1 MALFLLPGVN
11 GEGFIARDMRF
22 ENTAGAINQQAV
34 ALASTAD
41 RSVFYRCR
49 MDGFQDTLFAH
60 SNRQFYRECH
70 IYGTIDFI
78 FGGAAVVIQK
88 SFIYARKPLQ
98 GQENAITAHN
108 RMDPQ
113 CPTAIVVQS
122 SVIQASGNLTG
133 VSTFLGRPW
142 KSYATVVF
150 MQNVMDTLID
160 PKGWLAWDTTPG
172 AAPPPDTI
180 FLAEYSNRGSGSGI
194 SNRVKWGG
202 VRANLSTAEAS
213 KFTVSSLIQGDQ
225 WLPAT
230 QVVYQPGL

>member
-1 MALFLLPGVN
+1 MN

-22 ENTAGAINQQAV
+22 ENTAGAANQQAV

-49 MDGFQDTLFAH
+49 IDGFQDTLYAV
-60 SNRQFYRECH
+60 SSRQFYRECH

-88 SFIYARKPLQ
+88 SVIHARKPLQ

-108 RMDPQ
+108 RIDPQ
-113 CPTAIVVQS
+113 CPTGIVVQS
-122 SVIQASGNLTG
+122 CVIQASGNLTG

-142 KSYATVVF
+142 KPYATVVF
-150 MQNVMDTLID
+150 MQNVMDDLID
-160 PKGWLAWDTTPG
+160 PKGWLAWDTSPG
-172 AAPPPDTI
+172 APPPPNTI
-180 FLAEYSNRGSGSGI
+180 FLAEYSNKGSGSDPA
-194 SNRVKWGG
+194 NRVKWDG
-202 VRANLSTAEAS
+202 VRANLTTAEAS
-213 KFTVSSLIQGDQ
+213 KFAVSSFIQGDQ